1 MKNYDFKVHWNKAYK
16 NSERENL
23 GWFENDLSESFN
35 LIQKCKL
42 SKDSRI
48 FNAGAG
54 ESLLIKKLQKFGYS
68 NILINDIS
76 DTAIKKL
83 KNSLDNHNGLH
94 FIIEDLTNPTKLLN
108 IEKVDLWHDRAVLHF
123 FIKKN
128 QQKTYFN
135 LIKSKIRSGGYVIFS
150 EFALDGAKKCCGL
163 EILNYDNEMFKNNLG
178 DDFQLIDTFDYL
190 YKHPS
195 NGNTRKYIYSLFKRK
210 K

>member
-68 NILINDIS
+68 NILINDIIS
-76 DTAIKKL
+76 YSQIILAVVI
-83 KNSLDNHNGLH
+83 SIFY
-94 FIIEDLTNPTKLLN
+94 FIIGVT
-108 IEKVDLWHDRAVLHF
+108 IFYISYAGA
-123 FIKKN
+123 
-128 QQKTYFN
+128 
-135 LIKSKIRSGGYVIFS
+135 KIRGT
-150 EFALDGAKKCCGL
+150 
-163 EILNYDNEMFKNNLG
+163 
-178 DDFQLIDTFDYL
+178 LI
-190 YKHPS
+190 
-195 NGNTRKYIYSLFKRK
+195 NVGE
-210 K
+210 